1 LTFHR
6 AEDDS
11 DDYELSDHEIN
22 KLLIVTQAVDI
33 PQTSLPSRIP
43 KHDGHDRSGD
53 KSTRVKMSQDLAQ
66 VINDG
71 LNYYED
77 DLWNDTPEWVCTNG
91 LFSDFYLKFNAFSII
106 GPAW

>member
-1 LTFHR
+1 LIFRT
-6 AEDDS
+6 EDDS

-22 KLLIVTQAVDI
+22 KLLIVTQAIDV

-43 KHDGHDRSGD
+43 KHEGHDRTGD

-77 DLWNDTPEWVCTNG
+77 DLWTDPHENVSFDKYE
-91 LFSDFYLKFNAFSII
+91 DKFHF
-106 GPAW
+106 